1 MSDRNLQ
8 LLVKFAALDKFTAPM
23 RQMLQGS
30 KATGSEVKALRDKI
44 KQLDAQSSRIDGFR
58 KLSGQTAVVRAQLQ
72 QAQDRVRMLAQ
83 EMRNADKPSVALSR
97 SFDRARKDAGAL
109 KTQLAEMQQRLQRSR
124 EALGAAGIGT
134 DKLSEHQ
141 RRLRTELA
149 GTNKQL
155 DEQKAK
161 LEKAAKAAARQRAAR
176 ADYDRGI
183 AVRDKIAGAGVSA
196 GIAGAAAAVPVV
208 KAVREFS
215 SLEDAMLGVAKQVE
229 GARDAN
235 GKLTPTYYQM
245 RSDIQAI
252 GRVTPMATTEIAALT
267 EGAARMGIQGRE
279 NLLAFTRTAAMSATA
294 FELPADQVAE
304 DMGKIANLYKIPI
317 KNVEQLGDTINWLDD
332 NAQSKGSDI
341 INVMQR
347 MGGVADK
354 LNYKNAAALGST
366 FLSLGANAEVAASA
380 SNAMVRELSIA
391 TMQSKRFQTGMETI
405 GLRSEDIEKAMAKDA
420 MGTIQMVLEKI
431 KKLNAEDQMRV
442 TTQLFGKEYG
452 DDAAKLANNMDEL
465 RRQIGLVND
474 EKARGSMGREAS
486 AKNDTLSAQQQMAAN
501 RMSEAWAKAGETL
514 RPTLMSISTAFAN
527 VLDRVNA
534 WMQSN
539 PGLTSAI
546 MHGVA
551 AFSALLLTFAGVAAA
566 VATALG
572 PMLMFRFALASLGGG
587 AQIFATMANLMF
599 KGFGVIGN
607 TLLWIGKALLWIGK
621 ALLWIARLAWAHPL
635 LALIAAVAAGAI
647 YIWQNWDTI
656 GPMFFALLERV
667 KAYFAGAW
675 EYIKTQATAAAQWIM
690 GQFNNLVSWFSAL
703 PGRMVQIGAD
713 MIKGIIT
720 GITSQLEALK
730 ATVVGAAS
738 SAASWFRQ
746 KLDIHSPSRVF
757 ALMGRQTLQGYEQ
770 GVLAQQG
777 GTESVLGGLVDKIL
791 KAFPIVRRVAAMGVA
806 ALPALASAMPQ
817 LDTRPPLRASTP
829 AIAQQM
835 AAASGSSYAAPVI
848 NITINAAPGQD
859 EQQLA
864 KLVAREIEKQQRQAA
879 ARARGRMSDR
889 D

>member
-501 RMSEAWAKAGETL
+501 RVSEAWVKAGETL

-587 AQIFATMANLMF
+587 AQIFATVANLLF

-607 TLLWIGKALLWIGK
+607 ALLW
-621 ALLWIARLAWAHPL
+621 LARLALAHPL
-635 LALIAAVAAGAI
+635 LALIAAIAAGAI
-647 YIWQNWDTI
+647 YVWQNWDTL
-656 GPMFFALLERV
+656 GPKFFALLERV
-667 KAYFAGAW
+667 KAFFASAW

-703 PGRMVQIGAD
+703 PGRMAQVGAD
-713 MIKGIIT
+713 MINGIIT
-720 GITSQLEALK
+720 GITSRLEALK
-730 ATVVGAAS
+730 ATVVDAAS
-738 SAASWFRQ
+738 GAASWFRQ

-777 GTESVLGGLVDKIL
+777 GTESVLGGVVDKIL
-791 KAFPIVRRVAAMGVA
+791 NAFPIVRRVAAMGVA

-817 LDTRPPLRASTP
+817 LDTRPPLRATGASS
-829 AIAQQM
+829 IQQM
-835 AAASGSSYAAPVI
+835 AGSAIASVPSMGNTY
-848 NITINAAPGQD
+848 NITIQAGPGMN

-864 KLVAREIEKQQRQAA
+864 RFVLRAIEDHERKKA